1 MSEIGKKRVKFE
13 VLEDLETYLNRQIES
28 IQSDI
33 DYDLNPEN
41 YSDGV
46 VPEWR
51 QDGVREKKIKLEAM
65 EEVRKGLMKL
75 A

>member
-13 VLEDLETYLNRQIES
+13 ILEDMENYLNRMIES
-28 IQSDI
+28 IQTDI
-33 DYDLNPEN
+33 DYDMNPEN

-46 VPEWR
+46 VPDWR
-51 QDGVREKKIKLEAM
+51 LDEVKQRKIKLEVM
-65 EEVRKGLMKL
+65 EDVRKGLLKL